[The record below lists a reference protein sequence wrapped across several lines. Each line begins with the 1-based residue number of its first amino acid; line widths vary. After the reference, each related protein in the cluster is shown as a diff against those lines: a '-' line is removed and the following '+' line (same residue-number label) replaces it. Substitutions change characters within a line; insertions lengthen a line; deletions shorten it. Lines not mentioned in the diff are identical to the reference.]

1 MHDEWVLCQTRYN
14 TLKHGTLNDA
24 IHKEICALG
33 VLVKGDPPTG
43 ILLPIRPAGKKASPE
58 AFIPFMFV
66 QVRDRGLKQQEF
78 WVRIAHDLDP
88 VVLWDDHTE
97 AEIREVRS
105 ILSAVESVENWT
117 APWVKPRVR
126 NNLS

>member
-1 MHDEWVLCQTRYN
+1 
-14 TLKHGTLNDA
+14 
-24 IHKEICALG
+24 
-33 VLVKGDPPTG
+33 
-43 ILLPIRPAGKKASPE
+43 
-58 AFIPFMFV
+58 MFV